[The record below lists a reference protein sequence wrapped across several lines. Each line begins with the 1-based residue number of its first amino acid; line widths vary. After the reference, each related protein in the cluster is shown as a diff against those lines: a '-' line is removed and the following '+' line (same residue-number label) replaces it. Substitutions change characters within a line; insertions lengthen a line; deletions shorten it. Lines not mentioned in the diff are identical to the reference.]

1 MKKSAFLFLSAV
13 ILFSCGTASTRDQN
27 KTGCVKGDCGNGNG
41 TYIFLSGDTY
51 TGDFKNEKM
60 NGAGTTK
67 YTNGDIYTGHWKDD
81 SREGLGILFY
91 SDGDEYEG
99 EFFDNVPYGKGK
111 YTYADGSVEKGF
123 FAEHLFTG
131 QIRLPEAGD
140 NEKVAVSKI
149 VDVKPSDFEVT
160 IADAG
165 GLKIGDRLF
174 VEVNGTMC
182 ALKVVSST
190 VNVSRCKMIG
200 GTRFLVFQVS
210 KDLTVYKI
218 MKGIKRGDNTFLF
231 PNGNKYIGDYKGN
244 LMNGKG
250 EFTWRN
256 GSKYTGEFKD
266 GMRNGKGILIT
277 SGGTIYGAVYTG
289 EFKNGYYDG
298 FGRYETN
305 DKKGYV
311 YEGQW
316 KKGVKTGTGK
326 MTISATE
333 HSNSYSIVL
342 EGEFKNNQLNGKG
355 TYTTSYGYK
364 YVGEFKDGQ
373 FHGKGILYE
382 PDGKVYQEGRFEN
395 GMYMGK

>member
-165 GLKIGDRLF
+165 ELKIGDRLF

-277 SGGTIYGAVYTG
+277 SGGAIYGAVYTG

-342 EGEFKNNQLNGKG
+342 EG
-355 TYTTSYGYK
+355 
-364 YVGEFKDGQ
+364 
-373 FHGKGILYE
+373 
-382 PDGKVYQEGRFEN
+382 
-395 GMYMGK
+395 